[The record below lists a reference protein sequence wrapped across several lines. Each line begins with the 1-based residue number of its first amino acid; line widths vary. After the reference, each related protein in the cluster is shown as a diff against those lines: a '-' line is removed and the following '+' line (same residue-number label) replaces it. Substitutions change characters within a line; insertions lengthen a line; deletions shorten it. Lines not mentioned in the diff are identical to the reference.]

1 MVWCLERVEEGVEEA
16 RHCVLRPTFRPVCKL
31 VRVFG
36 GIGAMV
42 EVFHRSGTLAVLYES
57 NKTEWKTGQS
67 SMAQSFSTLAG
78 MPSGPGALPILHLAS
93 CGCTPS

>member
-1 MVWCLERVEEGVEEA
+1 MHFVMMGVSA
-16 RHCVLRPTFRPVCKL
+16 TGRKWLGSDWWG
-31 VRVFG
+31 FG

-57 NKTEWKTGQS
+57 NKMEWKTGQS
-67 SMAQSFSTLAG
+67 SMAQSFSTLTG

-93 CGCTPS
+93 CGCTSS